1 MADEGLVQQVAG
13 ELAIRN
19 LIARLAQLADD
30 GDLDEY
36 IQLFTDDA
44 RWDAGAAFGCRTGH
58 DEIRAGA
65 VERRASGTAGPGTHT
80 RHVITTSVVS
90 AQGDSGT
97 GRSVFHFYRKT
108 DGVPELAL
116 IGIYEDAFERTERGW
131 CLAHRKI
138 VGARQPDAAR

>member
-1 MADEGLVQQVAG
+1 MADEGLVQRVAD

-19 LIARLAQLADD
+19 LIARLAQLADE

-65 VERRASGTAGPGTHT
+65 VERRASGTSGPGTHT

-90 AQGDSGT
+90 AEGDGGT
-97 GRSVFHFYRKT
+97 GRSVFHFYTKT
-108 DGVPELAL
+108 DGMPELAL
-116 IGIYEDAFERTERGW
+116 IGVYEDEFARTERGW
-131 CLAHRKI
+131 CLAHRRI
-138 VGARQPDAAR
+138 SGARQPASPR